1 MTLADKD
8 LESVLEL
15 ADDAISSK
23 TGVKLIIAKLDS
35 LHKKDELQEKFGDLE
50 NFESFKRL
58 PDMTIKQYIAE
69 FSSRYNKL
77 KKHKTEISKDLL
89 GFKLLK
95 SANLPEYKEE
105 LIKATVIQIDYDNI
119 VLKLKSTFSD
129 ESNSNN
135 SPDAFEL
142 KVKSEPTFLAQNQS
156 SDDED
161 SDVEQQTEDDLY
173 TYNNKKKFQRKYDK
187 NSPRN
192 KFQSKNSRSTT
203 PSNWRDHSSKES
215 KGKNQVRNGQISRCN
230 ICQSINHWVDQCPDK
245 DVESVS
251 YFVHELVLNSVDNTV
266 LHTLLSET

>member
-1 MTLADKD
+1 MATASNKTPPILQKSKCYADWVRLVTLWTKFTELEETKQGPALVMTLADKD

-161 SDVEQQTEDDLY
+161 SDVEQQTEDALY

-192 KFQSKNSRSTT
+192 KF
-203 PSNWRDHSSKES
+203 
-215 KGKNQVRNGQISRCN
+215 
-230 ICQSINHWVDQCPDK
+230 
-245 DVESVS
+245 
-251 YFVHELVLNSVDNTV
+251 
-266 LHTLLSET
+266 